1 MYATGHV
8 RRPRDNLRG
17 RPHGNLRA
25 LVPSFH
31 NIHFPDLNW
40 SHQSWQQAP
49 YSPSHLSGPLDL
61 FFCSTLLWHP
71 AFSDRVVAAG
81 TTVMGSKGKARA
93 VVIEL
98 CLPWSAAPAA
108 GCFGVYESKR
118 VCFSFYQSGLGSLTK
133 QLPLT
138 LQVTIPKSILCPI
151 SSSGAHKGPV
161 SRFNLWP
168 VSLHFP

>member
-1 MYATGHV
+1 MPQDMWGGQGTTWEGGRMAIWGHWFPPSTIYISLIWTEV
-8 RRPRDNLRG
+8 ISLGSKLLTLRVTSVA
-17 RPHGNLRA
+17 P
-25 LVPSFH
+25 
-31 NIHFPDLNW
+31 W
-40 SHQSWQQAP
+40 S
-49 YSPSHLSGPLDL
+49 L

-81 TTVMGSKGKARA
+81 TTVMGSKEKVRA
-93 VVIEL
+93 VMIEL

-118 VCFSFYQSGLGSLTK
+118 ACFSFYQSGLGSLTK
-133 QLPLT
+133 QLHLT